1 MLIFLMERKLWLRRD
16 GWFLRGGLIKVVGT
30 MEMGIGKGKLSVAEI
45 VIDGEVCTYY
55 VPYSSLLLL
64 NLASFL

>member
-1 MLIFLMERKLWLRRD
+1 
-16 GWFLRGGLIKVVGT
+16 